1 MSKDRIDRMRKL
13 SKELGWEFLG
23 DKPTHPIF
31 QEGYIIRSAEPAAK
45 PPKRSAEEEPLDSAP
60 PEELS
65 KDFPE
70 EE

>member
-1 MSKDRIDRMRKL
+1 MSEDRIDRMRKL

-23 DKPTHPIF
+23 DEPTHPIF
-31 QEGYIIRSAEPAAK
+31 QEGYIIRSAK
-45 PPKRSAEEEPLDSAP
+45 PQKGSAEEEPLDSVS